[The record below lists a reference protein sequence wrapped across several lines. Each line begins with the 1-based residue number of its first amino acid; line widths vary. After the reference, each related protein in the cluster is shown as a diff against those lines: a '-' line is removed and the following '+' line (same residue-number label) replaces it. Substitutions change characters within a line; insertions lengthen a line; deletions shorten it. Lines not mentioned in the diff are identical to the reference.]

1 MKSEKTQPFNMRLPI
16 SVIENIK
23 KDAVKKGVSYTTIA
37 KMILKEY
44 YNTKEDKKK
53 DICD

>member
-16 SVIENIK
+16 SVVENIK
-23 KDAVKKGVSYTTIA
+23 KDAIKKGVPYTTVARIVLTEHF
-37 KMILKEY
+37 LKE
-44 YNTKEDKKK
+44 NNKK